1 MTFLERYQSETTW
14 YGRVIIVEIFHLT
27 MTQRQKTWTIAQT
40 ATELGLSISL
50 VSENLKLA
58 EAMHKDENLINAG
71 SRVKALRK
79 IS

>member
-1 MTFLERYQSETTW
+1 MTFLERYQSEKTW
-14 YGRVIIVEIFHLT
+14 YGRVIILEIFHLT
-27 MTQRQKTWTIAQT
+27 MTQRDKTWTNVKT
-40 ATELGLSISL
+40 AAELGLSVSL

-58 EAMHKDENLINAG
+58 EAMHKDETLINAG

>member
-27 MTQRQKTWTIAQT
+27 MTQRSKEWTIAKT
-40 ATELGLSISL
+40 ALELGLSVSL

-58 EAMHKDENLINAG
+58 EAMHRDESLINAG